1 MANAFSEELLSA
13 CALVPKVDLHLHLD
27 GSLDTSFIARR
38 AAARGIELPCGDGPG
53 ELRAWLHAQKLVA
66 RAAGNKAEA
75 GKNWGVFDFC
85 NRFLQTAAELEEATA
100 LLVSSLA
107 APPHRVRLCEVR
119 FCPALHGEEGLTPEQ
134 ATEAVVVGFARGATA
149 AGAGAGALAVAGGVI
164 VCALRSCEPP
174 HGARML
180 ALARR
185 YLGRGVV
192 GFDVAGDE
200 GTYPLALLRE
210 TLRDAGAPPAV
221 PVTVHAGEW
230 PAERGTVANLRLALA
245 CPAVRRLG
253 HALTLP
259 LDAELLAQAAAA
271 DVLVE
276 CCLTGNVGAGRVAG
290 GFEAHPIRALAAAG
304 VSVSVNCDNLLL
316 SGAADAAMA
325 ASPVHELARLVG
337 RRGRGEGGGEGG
349 GEGEGG
355 GGGGEGGGAGEPAP
369 RGFGVGVGFS
379 WREARTAIM
388 AAARHS
394 FAFVRAD
401 GGTDEARRSAWLA
414 GFEAELEAGIAAA
427 EAALPL

>member
-1 MANAFSEELLSA
+1 MASAFSEELLSA

-27 GSLDTSFIARR
+27 GSLDASFIARR

-100 LLVSSLA
+100 LLISSLA

-119 FCPALHGEEGLTPEQ
+119 FCPALHGDEGLTPEQ
-134 ATEAVVVGFARGATA
+134 ATEAVIAGFARG
-149 AGAGAGALAVAGGVI
+149 AGAGAGAAVAVAGGVI
-164 VCALRSCEPP
+164 VCALRSCAAP

-200 GTYPLALLRE
+200 GSYPLALLHE

-259 LDAELLAQAAAA
+259 LDAGLLAQAAAA
-271 DVLVE
+271 GVLVE

-304 VSVSVNCDNLLL
+304 VPVSVNCDNLLL
-316 SGAADAAMA
+316 SGAAGGAMA

-337 RRGRGEGGGEGG
+337 RRGRGEGGEGG
-349 GEGEGG
+349 GE
-355 GGGGEGGGAGEPAP
+355 GGAGEPAP
-369 RGFGVGVGFS
+369 RRFGVGVGFS
-379 WREARTAIM
+379 WREARAAIM

-394 FAFVRAD
+394 FAFVRTD